1 MSATERQRDDLE
13 IEQII
18 ADIKLKNRQTGT
30 EFWKVGIA
38 AVVGGAVL
46 GGLIVQIVNVIGA

>member
-1 MSATERQRDDLE
+1 MSASERQRDDLE

-18 ADIKLKNRQTGT
+18 ADIKVKNRQTGT

-38 AVVGGAVL
+38 AVVGGAVV
-46 GGLIVQIVNVIGA
+46 GGLLVQIVNLMGS